1 MSVDIDLILS
11 APEWENFEGLETLT
25 RQCVDASL
33 AESGA
38 RLVEGCE
45 MSVTFCDDAEIQE
58 LNAEWRG
65 KDKPTNV
72 LSFPTPGKL
81 AARPLLGDI
90 VIAYETVAREAAE
103 QEKTLREHTAHMVI
117 HGFLHLIGYD
127 HETAAEAEEMEGLER
142 RIASRLGLRDP
153 YAGEAADDKD
163 EAGELN
169 EGHVDTL

>member
-1 MSVDIDLILS
+1 MSVEIDIICGAESWRSVD
-11 APEWENFEGLETLT
+11 GLDALT
-25 RQCVDASL
+25 RESVDASL

-38 RLVEGCE
+38 KLVEGCE
-45 MSVTFCDDAEIQE
+45 VSVSFCDDAEIRE

-72 LSFPTPGKL
+72 LSFPTPGPL
-81 AARPLLGDI
+81 SARPLLGDI
-90 VIAYETVAREAAE
+90 VISYETVAREAAE

-127 HETAAEAEEMEGLER
+127 HETAAEAEVMEGLER

-153 YAGEAADDKD
+153 YAGEAAGEEDK
-163 EAGELN
+163 AGELN
-169 EGHVDTL
+169 EGHVDTI